1 MKTIDDFIT
10 EHGCNKRSEIREAML
25 ECSKYFVNL
34 ALTEAS
40 EKAEI
45 DFYYD
50 DEDLTF
56 VDKDSI
62 LNSFDLNNI
71 K

>member
-1 MKTIDDFIT
+1 MKTIEDFIT
-10 EHGCNKRSEIREAML
+10 EYGCNKRSEIREAML
-25 ECSKYFVNL
+25 ECCKYFVTL

-45 DFYYD
+45 DCIDY
-50 DEDLTF
+50 TK

-62 LNSFDLNNI
+62 LHSFDLNKI
-71 K
+71 R